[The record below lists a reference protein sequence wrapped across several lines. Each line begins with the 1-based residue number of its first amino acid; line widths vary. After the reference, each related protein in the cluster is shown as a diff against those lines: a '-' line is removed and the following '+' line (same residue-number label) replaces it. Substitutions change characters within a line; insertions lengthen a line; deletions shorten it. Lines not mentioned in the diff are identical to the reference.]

1 LTVNQARP
9 LSLIR
14 ALSSSALAAACLTA
28 CNGSDDGE
36 NGAGDRSRAGQLR
49 FMEERVSPGT
59 PAARVGAAVITVEDV
74 RREARARDLSD
85 DPDALEPGNPVFRE
99 ALEALIDQRLLALEA
114 VRLRLHETPEARR
127 RLAEAEE
134 RILGNVLMETE
145 VADAVSDDAVRRVY
159 EEQSRLVPPQDE
171 VRARHILVASRDDAR
186 EVLRQ
191 LEDGADFA
199 ALARQ
204 VSLDPATRMEGGD
217 IGYFTAAGI
226 LPEFARVAFA
236 TPRGAISEPF
246 QTEAGWHVL
255 TVIDRRSQPSPSLDA
270 MRPSIVRFLT
280 MQRIDSLLETIR
292 ERYPVTITA
301 ARAPSELRQPAP
313 GAPQEEAGGEATPE
327 AAPDDAQGDTQ
338 DGADDDA
345 PGPR

>member
-1 LTVNQARP
+1 M
-9 LSLIR
+9 R
-14 ALSSSALAAACLTA
+14 ALSMGALAAAFLGA
-28 CNGSDDGE
+28 CDAARDGSEGEPPRSGGASLHFLDDRA
-36 NGAGDRSRAGQLR
+36 GAGAGA
-49 FMEERVSPGT
+49 S
-59 PAARVGAAVITVEDV
+59 AARVGGAVISVDDV
-74 RREARARDLSD
+74 RREARARELSE
-85 DPDALEPGNPVFRE
+85 DPDALQPGDPAFRE

-114 VRLRLHETPEARR
+114 VRRRLHDTPEARR
-127 RLAEAEE
+127 RLAAAEE
-134 RILGNVLMETE
+134 RILGNVLMETA
-145 VADAVSDDAVRRVY
+145 VADAVSDEAVRRVY

-171 VRARHILVASRDDAR
+171 VRARHILVASRDEAR

-204 VSLDPATRMEGGD
+204 VSLDPATRLEGGD

-236 TPRGAISEPF
+236 TQRGAVSEPF

-255 TVIDRRSQPSPSLDA
+255 TVIDRRSQPRPSLDE

-280 MQRIDSLLETIR
+280 MQRIDSLLESIR

-301 ARAPSELRQPAP
+301 ARPPAELRRPVTDERDAEAGLDDAANAGDDDPAP
-313 GAPQEEAGGEATPE
+313 GQ
-327 AAPDDAQGDTQ
+327 
-338 DGADDDA
+338 
-345 PGPR
+345 R

>member
-1 LTVNQARP
+1 MTVNQARP
-9 LSLIR
+9 LALMR
-14 ALSSSALAAACLTA
+14 ALSMGAVAAVSLAACGAPQDGA
-28 CNGSDDGE
+28 DGE
-36 NGAGDRSRAGQLR
+36 SGRSGGGPLRFLDDRAGAGA
-49 FMEERVSPGT
+49 PAA
-59 PAARVGAAVITVEDV
+59 PAARVGGAVITVEDV

-85 DPDALEPGNPVFRE
+85 DPGALQPGDPAFRE

-114 VRLRLHETPEARR
+114 VRRRLHETPEARR
-127 RLAEAEE
+127 RLADAEE
-134 RILGNVLMETE
+134 RILGNVLMETA
-145 VADAVSDDAVRRVY
+145 VADAVSDEAVRRVY

-171 VRARHILVASRDDAR
+171 VRARHILVASRDEAR

-204 VSLDPATRMEGGD
+204 VSLDPATRLEGGD

-226 LPEFARVAFA
+226 LPEFGRVAFA
-236 TPRGAISEPF
+236 TPRGAVSEPF

-255 TVIDRRSQPSPSLDA
+255 TVIDRRPQPRPSLDE

-280 MQRIDSLLETIR
+280 MQRIDSLLDTIR

-301 ARAPSELRQPAP
+301 ARAPAELRRPSPEDADEGSEEDAP
-313 GAPQEEAGGEATPE
+313 T
-327 AAPDDAQGDTQ
+327 
-338 DGADDDA
+338 DA
-345 PGPR
+345 PGDDGEDAGDAPVPGPR

>member
-1 LTVNQARP
+1 MTVNQARP
-9 LSLIR
+9 LSLLY
-14 ALSSSALAAACLTA
+14 ALPMAVLAGACLAACS
-28 CNGSDDGE
+28 GSDEGE
-36 NGAGDRSRAGQLR
+36 TATAGRSGADHLR
-49 FMEERVSPGT
+49 FMEDRSGAGT
-59 PAARVGAAVITVEDV
+59 PAARVGNAVITVEDV

-114 VRLRLHETPEARR
+114 VRLRLHETPQARE
-127 RLAEAEE
+127 RLADAEE

-171 VRARHILVASRDDAR
+171 VRARHILVASRDEAR

-204 VSLDPATRMEGGD
+204 VSLDPATRLEGGD

-236 TPRGAISEPF
+236 TPRGEISAPF

-255 TVIDRRSQPSPSLDA
+255 TVIDRRAQPRPSLDT

-301 ARAPSELRQPAP
+301 ARAPAELRRPVPEQSDGAEGDDGAAEADDDTGDDPAP
-313 GAPQEEAGGEATPE
+313 G
-327 AAPDDAQGDTQ
+327 
-338 DGADDDA
+338 
-345 PGPR
+345 RR

>member
-9 LSLIR
+9 L
-14 ALSSSALAAACLTA
+14 ALMRVLSMSALTAVCLTA
-28 CNGSDDGE
+28 CGAPQDGSEGE
-36 NGAGDRSRAGQLR
+36 AGRTGSGQLR
-49 FMEERVSPGT
+49 FLDERASAGA
-59 PAARVGAAVITVEDV
+59 PAARVGGGVISVEDV
-74 RREARARDLSD
+74 RREARARDLSEE
-85 DPDALEPGNPVFRE
+85 PDALQPGDPAFRE

-114 VRLRLHETPEARR
+114 VRRRLHEAPQARQ
-127 RLAEAEE
+127 RLADAEE
-134 RILGNVLMETE
+134 RILGNVLMETA
-145 VADAVSDDAVRRVY
+145 VADAVSDEAVRRVY

-171 VRARHILVASRDDAR
+171 VRARHILLASRDDAR

-191 LEDGADFA
+191 IEDGADFA

-204 VSLDPATRMEGGD
+204 VSLDPATRLEGGD

-236 TPRGAISEPF
+236 TPRGAVSEPF

-255 TVIDRRSQPSPSLDA
+255 TVIDRRAQPRPSLDE

-280 MQRIDSLLETIR
+280 MQRIDSLLDNIR

-301 ARAPSELRQPAP
+301 ARPPSELRRPVP
-313 GAPQEEAGGEATPE
+313 VETDGAGDDEADEEADAAGGDGE
-327 AAPDDAQGDTQ
+327 DAGDEPV
-338 DGADDDA
+338 
-345 PGPR
+345 PGPH

>member
-1 LTVNQARP
+1 MTVNQARP
-9 LSLIR
+9 LSLLR
-14 ALSSSALAAACLTA
+14 ALSMSAFAAASLAACSGPEEGAE
-28 CNGSDDGE
+28 GS
-36 NGAGDRSRAGQLR
+36 GDRSGGGSLRFLDERAGT
-49 FMEERVSPGT
+49 GT
-59 PAARVGAAVITVEDV
+59 PAARVGSAVITVEDV
-74 RREARARDLSD
+74 RREARARDLTD
-85 DPDALEPGNPVFRE
+85 DPDMLEPGNPVFRE

-114 VRLRLHETPEARR
+114 VRLRLHQTPEARQ

-134 RILGNVLMETE
+134 RILGNVLMETS
-145 VADAVSDDAVRRVY
+145 VADAVSDEAVRRVY

-171 VRARHILVASRDDAR
+171 VRARHILVASRDEAR
-186 EVLRQ
+186 QVLRE

-204 VSLDPATRMEGGD
+204 VSLDPATRLEGGD

-226 LPEFARVAFA
+226 LPEFSRVAFA

-255 TVIDRRSQPSPSLDA
+255 TVIDRRAQPRPSLDA
-270 MRPSIVRFLT
+270 MRSSIVRFLT
-280 MQRIDSLLETIR
+280 MQRIDTLLDSIR

-301 ARAPSELRQPAP
+301 ARAPAELRRPVPEQMDE
-313 GAPQEEAGGEATPE
+313 GAGD
-327 AAPDDAQGDTQ
+327 AADDAADTGGDA
-338 DGADDDA
+338 GDDPA